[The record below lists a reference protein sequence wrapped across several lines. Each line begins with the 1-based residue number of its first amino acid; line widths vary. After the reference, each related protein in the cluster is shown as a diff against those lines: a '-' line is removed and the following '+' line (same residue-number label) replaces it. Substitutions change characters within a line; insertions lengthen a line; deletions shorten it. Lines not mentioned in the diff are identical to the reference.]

1 MKFFNALLYGA
12 LLFSEVSAT
21 KKLTAS
27 QVEGDI
33 KKSK

>member
-1 MKFFNALLYGA
+1 MKLLAGLLYGA
-12 LLFSEVSAT
+12 LLLTDVSA

-33 KKSK
+33 KEQK

>member
-1 MKFFNALLYGA
+1 MKLLTGLLYGA
-12 LLFSEVSAT
+12 LFAAEVT
-21 KKLTAS
+21 GKKLTAS